1 MPTHSFRY
9 DYGNVW
15 SGETNLRN
23 HKPVNRGVKSCHSR
37 EACHRRGT
45 HYAPEILRG
54 REEPIGNR
62 LHRLIGPPEC

>member
-23 HKPVNRGVKSCHSR
+23 HKPVNRGVKSCRSR

-54 REEPIGNR
+54 MERPLSRSIFKW
-62 LHRLIGPPEC
+62 LGPPM